1 MRRIMRLNTISG
13 RFRDHLTAFALL
25 ALSVTIPVGC
35 NNREAILVIEKPT
48 EVHSMDQV
56 PPSPDNAVAGVQPGH
71 VIVTLTAGDTA
82 RTVGVY
88 QGKDFDAFQV
98 KLSDGTEGLILAGDT
113 FKVVSR

>member
-1 MRRIMRLNTISG
+1 MRRSMYVNTIVR
-13 RFRDHLTAFALL
+13 RFRSHLTAFALV
-25 ALSVTIPVGC
+25 ALSVTTLVGC
-35 NNREAILVIEKPT
+35 NNREATLVIEKPT

-56 PPSPDNAVAGVQPGH
+56 PPSPGNAVADFQPGH